1 MTEDS
6 IVRLLLAI
14 LLSGSLIALLIYFL
28 RRNGTQ
34 SSVLQTLLQ
43 VGQQQQNHLSGLSEK
58 LSHLEPMNQAIHNAR
73 IELRT
78 LGERVAQLER
88 NQSDLDHGL
97 GILASGS
104 DRSLAELKTLTKG
117 LNQTA
122 LSIRDELNKA
132 QNDLSELQA
141 GSKARQDMEAKITDS
156 ISRLETIIAGTHS
169 KGTAGENIL
178 DAVFAKLPP
187 EWQVRNFKVKG
198 KSVEFGLKL
207 PNSLILPIDSK
218 WTATSLVEQFVSE
231 ESTDKQQK
239 IKKNIEWAVLNK
251 AREVQKYIDPGITVS
266 FGVAV
271 VPDAIYDLSGSIQ
284 AEVFQLNVV
293 LVSYSLFVPYLL
305 LVFQTILK
313 NNQSVD
319 LEKLGAYVRAAQQ
332 SIQILQE
339 ELDGRLSRA
348 LSMMTNSRD
357 DMRNHLSK
365 MNSQIS
371 GVMVESGTAK
381 LKKADKEQSEEN
393 GE

>member
-1 MTEDS
+1 MPEDS
-6 IVRLLLAI
+6 IVRLLLI
-14 LLSGSLIALLIYFL
+14 VLLFGSLIALLVYYL

-34 SSVLQTLLQ
+34 SSALQTLLQ
-43 VGQQQQNHLSGLSEK
+43 VGQQQQNQLSSLSEK

-78 LGERVAQLER
+78 LGERVSQLER

-117 LNQTA
+117 LTQTA

-141 GSKARQDMEAKITDS
+141 GSRARQDMEAKITDS
-156 ISRLETIIAGTHS
+156 INRLETIIAGTHS

-187 EWQVRNFKVKG
+187 EWQVRNFKVRG

-231 ESTDKQQK
+231 ASTEKQQK
-239 IKKNIEWAVLNK
+239 IKKSIEWTVLNK

-357 DMRNHLSK
+357 HMRNHLSK

-371 GVMVESGTAK
+371 GVMVESGTTK
-381 LKKADKEQSEEN
+381 LKEADKEQSGEN

>member
-1 MTEDS
+1 MPEDS
-6 IVRLLLAI
+6 IVRLLLV
-14 LLSGSLIALLIYFL
+14 LLLFCSLIVLLIYFL

-34 SSVLQTLLQ
+34 SSALQTLLQ
-43 VGQQQQNHLSGLSEK
+43 VGQQQQNQLSGLSEK

-78 LGERVAQLER
+78 LGERVSQLER

-104 DRSLAELKTLTKG
+104 DRSLTELKTLTKG
-117 LNQTA
+117 LTQTA

-231 ESTDKQQK
+231 ASTEKQQK
-239 IKKNIEWAVLNK
+239 IKKSIEWAVLNK

-371 GVMVESGTAK
+371 GVMVESGNTK
-381 LKKADKEQSEEN
+381 LKKADKEQS